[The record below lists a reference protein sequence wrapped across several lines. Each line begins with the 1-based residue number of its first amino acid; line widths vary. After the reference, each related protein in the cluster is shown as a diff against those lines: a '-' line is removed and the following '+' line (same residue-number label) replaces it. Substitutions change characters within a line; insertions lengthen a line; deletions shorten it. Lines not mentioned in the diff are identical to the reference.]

1 MNCNSQINYNKQK
14 GENKMTKQQ
23 TINEVQLE
31 MAAEPIPFLDGEY
44 FRGMCE
50 IAAASHS
57 KKDLFIPT
65 NTKGIFD
72 SLFGKRVYARKQNTD
87 GSFTVG
93 NFVMQNRYL
102 YDYDRNTRTY
112 GAKKEENYAK
122 FLQLVKEIVAKDE
135 YKVFSIQPIQSTE
148 LDQALEDVLA

>member
-1 MNCNSQINYNKQK
+1 
-14 GENKMTKQQ
+14 MTTTKEK
-23 TINEVQLE
+23 TNNEVQLE
-31 MAAEPIPFLDGEY
+31 MAAEPIPFLNGEY

-57 KKDLFIPT
+57 KKNLFIPAK
-65 NTKGIFD
+65 TKGIFD
-72 SLFGKRVYARKQNTD
+72 SLFGKRTYARKQNND
-87 GSFTVG
+87 GSYTVG

-112 GAKKEENYAK
+112 GTKKEENYAK
-122 FLQLVKEIVAKDE
+122 FLQLVKEIVAKDD

-148 LDQALEDVLA
+148 LDQALDDVLG